1 MRFIALIPARLAST
15 RLPNKLLCQIG
26 NQSVIAT
33 TYLNAVASRLFDEV
47 FVVTD
52 SKEIAIDLELNN
64 AQYILDENH
73 YECGTDRIAAVVDRF
88 LAEDIIINIQGD
100 EPFLNHQALAA
111 IKQAFLNDAN
121 HQIDAASLMHTLQD
135 EAAIQNPNNV
145 KVVTNVK
152 DMAVLFSRSPIP
164 FVRDAAIPFQY
175 YKHIGI
181 YAFRM
186 PVLRQ
191 FATLAPHYLEL
202 VEKLEGNRFIA
213 YGLNLKMILTDKPSI
228 GIDTQEDLDAARK
241 LFTDL

>member
-26 NQSVIAT
+26 NQTVIAT
-33 TYLNAVASRLFDEV
+33 TYLNAVASGLFDEV
-47 FVVTD
+47 YVVTD
-52 SKEIAIDLELNN
+52 SQAIATNLEQYN

-73 YECGTDRIAAVVDRF
+73 YECGTDRIAAVAGRF
-88 LAEDIIINIQGD
+88 NANDIIINIQGD

-111 IKQAFLNDAN
+111 IKQAFLEDTAS
-121 HQIDAASLMHTLQD
+121 QIDAASLMHELTD

-145 KVVTNVK
+145 KVVTNIK

-164 FVRDAAIPFQY
+164 FVRDENIAFKY

-186 PVLRQ
+186 PVLEQ
-191 FATLAPHYLEL
+191 FAALKPHYLEL
-202 VEKLEGNRFIA
+202 VEKLEGNRFVA
-213 YGLNLKMILTDKPSI
+213 YGLNLKMIITDKPSI
-228 GIDTQEDLDAARK
+228 GIDTQEDLDAAR
-241 LFTDL
+241 LLITDL